1 MHLVEANGARIPAL
15 GLGTWTLKGD
25 ACAQMVARALEVGY
39 RHIDTASTYGNEEA
53 VGAGLKASSVRR
65 DEIFLT
71 TKVWYTDIGPG
82 DLERAAEASLRRLGV
97 DHVDLLLIH
106 WPNLQISLRKSIA
119 ALNAVRAAGLASH
132 IGVSNF
138 PTDMLKQANAFSEA
152 PLVCNQVEYHPYLSQ
167 SKVQSVARSL
177 GMAMVSYCPLHRGGD
192 LFHEAVVR
200 NVANW
205 HQKTPAQVILR
216 WHVQQQGVVAIPR
229 TTRPE
234 RLAENF
240 AVFDFELAKSEMAS
254 ISGLSRAGHRI
265 CDYEFSPK
273 WDAA

>member
-15 GLGTWTLKGD
+15 GLGTWTLKGEE
-25 ACAQMVARALEVGY
+25 CRRMVEAALAVGY
-39 RHIDTASTYGNEEA
+39 RHIDTAAMYGNEDA
-53 VGAGLKASSVRR
+53 VGAGLRASTVPR

-71 TKVWYTDIGPG
+71 TKIWPTDIGPG

-106 WPNLQISLRKSIA
+106 WPNLEISLRRSIG
-119 ALNAVRAAGLASH
+119 ALNAVRKAGMARH

-138 PTDMLKQANAFSEA
+138 PSALLRQAAAFSEA

-167 SKVQSVARSL
+167 RKLQEVTREL

-192 LFHEAVVR
+192 LFEEPVVK
-200 NVANW
+200 NIAHW
-205 HQKTPAQVILR
+205 HGKTPAQVILR
-216 WHVQQQGVVAIPR
+216 WHIQQPGVVAIPR
-229 TTRPE
+229 TTKPE

-240 AVFDFELAKSEMAS
+240 AIADFTLAMSEMTA

-265 CDYEFSPK
+265 CDSAFSAG